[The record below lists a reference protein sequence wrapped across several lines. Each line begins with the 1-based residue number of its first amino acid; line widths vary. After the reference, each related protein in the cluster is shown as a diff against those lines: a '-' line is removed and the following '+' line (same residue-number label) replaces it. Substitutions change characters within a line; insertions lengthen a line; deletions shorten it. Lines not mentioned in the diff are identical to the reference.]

1 MQVREEQKIHVQQ
14 AKCSPRGTA
23 AAARLTMEP
32 DVPPTT
38 LYRMFHYDRA
48 TFSAGL
54 DCITSYMRRN
64 SSMEVQKAIAITL
77 IGTAML
83 VWVHNI
89 TKAAEL
95 SADVVRCLTNSENGS
110 QSFYDLSDVGATQ
123 GDGVILV
130 RKPHIPRDSNCVTV
144 FLCGGAM
151 LSHVA
156 KEAAERLSPMLLG
169 PFRITG

>member
-1 MQVREEQKIHVQQ
+1 
-14 AKCSPRGTA
+14 
-23 AAARLTMEP
+23 
-32 DVPPTT
+32 
-38 LYRMFHYDRA
+38 
-48 TFSAGL
+48 
-54 DCITSYMRRN
+54 
-64 SSMEVQKAIAITL
+64 
-77 IGTAML
+77 ML

-110 QSFYDLSDVGATQ
+110 RSFYDLSDVGATQ
-123 GDGVILV
+123 GDGAILI

-151 LSHVA
+151 LSHMA